1 MVIIDSTCF
10 SFIGHVFFSVFSP
23 QMHLPSNG
31 RLKVEIRWAISG
43 SNLNTIQAH
52 SNDTVRALEQQILP
66 QVGAG
71 TAVKLV
77 FEGRVLAPQERLG
90 EVLSAANNS
99 VLDVIFRRS
108 QVFTASMDGNIK
120 IWGTSQGECQATLV
134 GHQSAVTSLALSAD
148 NQYLV
153 SGSED
158 CTARIWDVET
168 LECQHVL
175 SEHFEAVHAVAISPD
190 QRRRASEPHTWFP
203 QKTPQKVLRLIK

>member
-1 MVIIDSTCF
+1 
-10 SFIGHVFFSVFSP
+10 
-23 QMHLPSNG
+23 MHLPLSNG

-52 SNDTVRALEQQILP
+52 SNDTVRALEQKILP

-90 EVLSAANNS
+90 EVLSGANNS

-168 LECQHVL
+168 LECEHVL

-190 QRRRASEPHTWFP
+190 QRRASEPHIWFP
-203 QKTPQKVLRLIK
+203 QKTPQKVLRLLIK